1 MRLVIST
8 ETPGNQFHLKAIL
21 LNTFLNTC
29 NCSFHIHFPAFCL
42 HLENISTIMNMKK
55 LLTLLL
61 FLSLYSGYSQDS
73 ILIKSKVANAI
84 SELREFV
91 SIPNDALNADDI
103 DSNLYWLR
111 KKFTERGFNSSILET
126 EGLPLFFAALPM
138 DDSKPTI
145 LFYMHLDGQSVDASK
160 WDQPDPYKVAL
171 KSKTEEGWKTE
182 SFTDLSED
190 INYDWRLFG
199 RSTSDDK
206 GPIVMFLNAMDILK
220 KENVEIPY
228 NVKVILDSEEE
239 KSSAPLP
246 KAVRTYKDLLK
257 ADFLVI
263 NDGPVHISGKPTIIY
278 GCRGITTLSIT
289 TYGPIKPQHSGH
301 YGNYAPNPGF
311 QLSQLLAT
319 MKDSYGRVLVKGYY
333 DGISLDEAT
342 LAILKSVPDNNEE
355 INANLAIA
363 NPEKVGGFYQEALQ
377 YPSLNIRGL
386 GSAWIGEQARTIVPA
401 SATAELDLRL
411 VPESDGTRLKS
422 LVKEH
427 IIKEGFHVIS
437 TEPTKKDRL
446 KYDKIAKVTEGS
458 VTDAFRTD
466 LDNTYGKVIVDRMND
481 KFGEKPVQIRIM
493 GGTVP
498 IAPFINELKIPA
510 FILPMVNPDNN
521 QHSPN
526 ENLKI
531 GQIAYGI
538 ELFHT
543 LLSPKPTK

>member
-1 MRLVIST
+1 
-8 ETPGNQFHLKAIL
+8 
-21 LNTFLNTC
+21 
-29 NCSFHIHFPAFCL
+29 
-42 HLENISTIMNMKK
+42 MKK
-55 LLTLLL
+55 LLTLTFLLLL
-61 FLSLYSGYSQDS
+61 FTAHSQDS
-73 ILIKSKVANAI
+73 IVIKSKVASAI
-84 SELREFV
+84 GELREFV
-91 SIPNDALNADDI
+91 AIPNDALNADDI
-103 DSNLYWLR
+103 DSNLFWLR
-111 KKFTERGFNSSILET
+111 KKFTERGFNSTILET

-138 DDSKPTI
+138 DDNKPTI
-145 LFYMHLDGQSVDASK
+145 LFYMHLDGQSVDATK
-160 WDQPDPYKVAL
+160 WDQPDPYKVVL
-171 KSKTEEGWKTE
+171 KSKTEDDWKTE
-182 SFTDLSED
+182 SFSELNDD

-206 GPIVMFLNAMDILK
+206 GPIIMFLNAIDALK
-220 KENVEIPY
+220 KDAIDIPF

-246 KAVRTYKDLLK
+246 QAVRTYKDLLK

-263 NDGPVHISGKPTIIY
+263 NDGPVHVSGKPTIVY

-289 TYGPIKPQHSGH
+289 THGPIKPQHSGH

-311 QLSQLLAT
+311 QLAQLLAT
-319 MKDSYGRVLVKGYY
+319 MKDTNGKVLIKGYY
-333 DGISLDEAT
+333 DGISLDDAT
-342 LAILKSVPDNNEE
+342 LAILKSVPDNADI
-355 INANLAIA
+355 INSNLAIS

-386 GSAWIGEQARTIVPA
+386 GSGWVGEKARTIVPA
-401 SATAELDLRL
+401 TATAELDLRL
-411 VPESDGTRLKS
+411 VPESDGTKLKN

-427 IIKEGFHVIS
+427 IKNQGFQVMS
-437 TEPTKKDRL
+437 TEPTLEDRL
-446 KYDKIAKVTEGS
+446 KFDKIVTIKEGS

-466 LDNTYGKVIVDRMND
+466 LNNPFGNNIVKTMES

-498 IAPFINELKIPA
+498 ISPFINELKIPA
-510 FILPMVNPDNN
+510 FIIPMVNPDNN

-538 ELFHT
+538 KLFYA
-543 LLSPKPTK
+543 LLSPSETE